1 MAFTFSDCQDLSS
14 ISCHFESTASGF
26 TLFHTNI
33 RSVRKYWDQFCI
45 VANSLKNPADVWVL
59 TEVNVPSISVDQFSL
74 PGYREFFRTRSGRT
88 GGGIAVF
95 VKESWVTELLNVTF
109 AHAECVALKIS
120 NSLYSVTLLAVYRPP
135 SDSVTSFLDELRSS
149 LADFNV
155 AEQLCVLGDINI
167 DTLKPAKTTVCDY
180 LNILSEFGLDCTIQ
194 APTREEFF
202 NGHFVSA
209 CLDHINVRAYGL
221 QVKSAV
227 ISQKLADHY
236 FTAVQLVSNTPPKNA
251 GPETRQIEVVD
262 RILFDKLI
270 SGYEWDILM
279 RSSCQEEIYSK
290 FIHIWQ
296 NITGLSKRV
305 VTVKKRHAE
314 HLWLSNDIIA
324 AIKYK
329 ELLWM
334 RCRRSPDNVDLQI
347 KFKSE
352 RNRVTALIRSA
363 KRNYVK
369 QKLVDARSDSR
380 VTWSV
385 VNELRGEH
393 KAKHSV
399 DETIAKYFPG

>member
-1 MAFTFSDCQDLSS
+1 MAFTFSDCQDLTS
-14 ISCHFESTASGF
+14 ISCHFDSTVSGF

-45 VANSLKNPADVWVL
+45 VTNSMKDLADVWVL
-59 TEVNVPSISVDQFSL
+59 TEVNVPSTSVDHFSL
-74 PGYREFFRTRSGRT
+74 PGYREFFHTRSGRT
-88 GGGIAVF
+88 GGGIAIF
-95 VKESWVTELLNVTF
+95 VKESWVTELLTVTF
-109 AHAECVALKIS
+109 VHAECIALKIS

-135 SDSVTSFLDELRSS
+135 SASVTSFLEELRSN
-149 LADFNV
+149 LAEFSI
-155 AEQLCVLGDINI
+155 AEQFCVLGDINI

-202 NGHFVSA
+202 NGRFVSA

-221 QVKSAV
+221 IVKSAV

-236 FTAVQLVSNTPPKNA
+236 FTAVQLISNTPSKYV
-251 GPETRQIEVVD
+251 GLETRQIEVID
-262 RILFDKLI
+262 RHLFDKLI

-279 RSSCQEEIYSK
+279 RSFSQEELYSK
-290 FIHIWQ
+290 FIHVWQ
-296 NITGLSKRV
+296 KFTGLSKKV
-305 VTVKKRHAE
+305 VTLKKRRAE

-324 AIKYK
+324 AIRYK

-334 RCRRSPDNVDLQI
+334 RCRRSPDNVDLRI

-363 KRNYVK
+363 K
-369 QKLVDARSDSR
+369 
-380 VTWSV
+380 
-385 VNELRGEH
+385 
-393 KAKHSV
+393 
-399 DETIAKYFPG
+399 